1 MKNHFA
7 AIIKHLPAAEPLL
20 FCQPFNILSDDDWNA
35 KFGPGM
41 ATACATAD
49 GFWFNGT
56 FWDGLST
63 GKKRGLILHEAM
75 HGALMHWSDPWVDNT
90 LPRASFHM
98 LANVAQDMVIESS
111 IYALNQKIQPH
122 KTAEGRDIVQNYSEE
137 QFKEFVGMSWRQ
149 VYEILR
155 SRMKGQGSG
164 SGSGS
169 GQGQGQAVCDL
180 SQARGTASSSEMAER
195 WAGAAK
201 ESAAIDARVRNAGT
215 AAGGNTLDVQPEEA
229 KVPWQTLLREYLQ
242 SIPAPVRKSWSRV
255 KRRPFANTGAYVP
268 VLSGT
273 RKVLDRVNLLLD
285 TSGSMSG
292 DYNKLAGEV
301 MSICGMAES
310 VYRVDYDVGV
320 AYRELIEEPL
330 EYEITKLHGG
340 GGTSIRQALKELE
353 EDRDFDKSAICVV
366 LTDSGDS
373 YDLADFGVRCVFLS
387 YGGVFKSD
395 VGPCFEVSA

>member
-1 MKNHFA
+1 MKHHFA

-20 FCQPFNILSDDDWNA
+20 FCQPFTILSDDEWNA

-41 ATACATAD
+41 ATACATAEV
-49 GFWFNGT
+49 FWFNRT
-56 FWDGLST
+56 FWDGLSV

-75 HGALMHWSDPWVDNT
+75 HGALQHLSDPWVDNT

-98 LANVAQDMVIESS
+98 LANIAQDIVIESS
-111 IYALNQKIQPH
+111 IFALNQKIQPF
-122 KTAEGRDIVQNYSEE
+122 KAAEERDIVQNYEEE
-137 QFKEFVGMSWRQ
+137 QFKEFAGMGWRQ

-155 SRMKGQGSG
+155 SRMKGGSG

-169 GQGQGQAVCDL
+169 DAGGAVCDL
-180 SQARGTASSSEMAER
+180 SQARGTAASAELAER

-201 ESAAIDARVRNAGT
+201 ESAAIDARVRNAGNS
-215 AAGGNTLDVQPEEA
+215 AGGNTLDVTPEEA
-229 KVPWQTLLREYLQ
+229 RVPWQTLLREYLQ
-242 SIPAPVRKSWSRV
+242 SVPAPVSKSWSRV

-268 VLSGT
+268 IMSGS

-301 MSICGMAES
+301 MAICGMAES

-353 EDRDFDKSAICVV
+353 EDRDFDKNAICVV
-366 LTDSGDS
+366 LTDGGDS
-373 YDLADFGVRCVFLS
+373 YELADFGVKCVFLS
-387 YGGVFKSD
+387 YGGLFKSD
-395 VGPCFEVSA
+395 SGPVFEVSV